1 MVWRAGVAVVCLFSV
16 WAGTACA
23 AELLACETQSAN
35 WKRREFRC
43 PLTAKENGQQLR
55 FKADFAGSHD
65 DTQLSMT
72 LTLDGAPVACSRDSK
87 TWLSGEDGNVSLDCH
102 FVLDGT
108 AGTKRT
114 LVATV
119 NIWHAQIVAVELS
132 AP

>member
-1 MVWRAGVAVVCLFSV
+1 MVWRVGMAVVCLFAL
-16 WAGTACA
+16 WTGTAG
-23 AELLACETQSAN
+23 AEEILTCEIQAAN

-43 PLTAKENGQQLR
+43 PLTAKGNGQPLR
-55 FKADFAGSHD
+55 FKVDFVGSHD

-72 LTLDGAPVACSRDSK
+72 LTLDGAPVACSKDSK
-87 TWLSGEDGNVSLDCH
+87 TWLNGEDGNVSLDCH